1 MIEKLNID
9 ATKLPQSPLLYN
21 RIVGYAAGRQV
32 ELAERFNVSQGAVSM
47 NLTRMK
53 KGLRLNQK
61 VWIRFAEFY
70 LECLQVEMEVQR
82 YENSIQK

>member
-1 MIEKLNID
+1 MDLCID
-9 ATKLPQSPLLYN
+9 ISKLPQSTLLYS
-21 RIVGYAAGRQV
+21 RIVGYAAGRQA

-61 VWIRFAEFY
+61 VWVRFAEFY
-70 LECLQVEMEVQR
+70 LECLQVEMEVKKYDQ
-82 YENSIQK
+82 SINA